1 MKKILLILIF
11 AFNLNAL
18 NCQIQTD
25 LNNLKEVE
33 IYIFKTECRN
43 EKSYNN
49 FKTEAEQKEF
59 SKKYQNVSDI
69 PQNLCVNYIDL
80 ENCEVNETPLLD
92 KYDIDRFDWTS
103 SKIYLTQSGI
113 KKIKEL
119 KVPLK
124 GLPFVIKLN
133 GVIIYGAWLWNMVSS
148 YGCDRVWTFQDPI
161 KNELK
166 LEFGLGGFKCGTDPR
181 KDESLIRKAI
191 EKK

>member
-1 MKKILLILIF
+1 MKKIFLSFIF
-11 AFNLNAL
+11 MFNLIAL

-25 LNNLKEVE
+25 LNNLKDVEV
-33 IYIFKTECRN
+33 YTFKTECRN
-43 EKSYNN
+43 ENSYNN

-59 SKKYQNVSDI
+59 SNKYKNVSDI
-69 PQNLCVNYIDL
+69 PQHLCLYYIDI
-80 ENCEVNETPLLD
+80 ENCEMNETPFLD
-92 KYDIDRFDWTS
+92 KNDIERFDWIS

-113 KKIKEL
+113 KKINEQ

-124 GLPFVIKLN
+124 GLPFVVKLN
-133 GVIIYGAWLWNMVSS
+133 DVVIYGAWLWNLVSS
-148 YGCDRVWTFQDPI
+148 FGCDQVWTFQYPN

-166 LEFGLGGFKCGTDPR
+166 LEFGLGGFKCGADPR

>member
-1 MKKILLILIF
+1 MKKVLLILIS

-25 LNNLKEVE
+25 LNNLKDVE
-33 IYIFKTECRN
+33 IYIFKTDCRN

-59 SKKYQNVSDI
+59 SKKYENASEI
-69 PQNLCVNYIDL
+69 PQNLCAYYIDL
-80 ENCEVNETPLLD
+80 ENCELNETPFLD
-92 KYDIDRFDWTS
+92 KYDIEGFDWTL

-113 KKIKEL
+113 KKIKEQ
-119 KVPLK
+119 KVPLQ

-133 GVIIYGAWLWNMVSS
+133 GVVIYGAWLWNMESS
-148 YGCDRVWTFQDPI
+148 FGCDRVWTFQDPN

-166 LEFGLGGFKCGTDPR
+166 LEFGLGEFKCGTDPR